1 MSEVI
6 GDLIRSGETKGVNIL
21 RGEVIVCSVN
31 EEQKGS
37 IKPSIVHSIANF
49 P

>member
-6 GDLIRSGETKGVNIL
+6 RDLIRNGETKEVNIL